1 MRRMVRVA
9 SFCLLGSLVTHRMKA
24 CAKGFLE
31 EPIFRLCWL
40 KGAEIYP
47 IQAPVLYVAP
57 LGSLGCEMCFV
68 SMLKR
73 K

>member
-1 MRRMVRVA
+1 MH
-9 SFCLLGSLVTHRMKA
+9 GMKTRP
-24 CAKGFLE
+24 KGFLGE
-31 EPIFRLCWL
+31 MIFRLCWL

-47 IQAPVLYVAP
+47 LRAPILYVAA

-68 SMLKR
+68 SMLTR